1 MNVTITTPHKNYVNA
16 RVILKMNIFSLW
28 KTRRNWQKLFGL
40 EKANHF
46 CNNEIRE
53 AIETYRAFIECTVT
67 F

>member
-1 MNVTITTPHKNYVNA
+1 
-16 RVILKMNIFSLW
+16 MNIFSLW